1 MYDVLSSVEHK
12 RRYLEKNSE
21 FIDFHCKEKNTTK
34 TPRFLKNTTKTPR
47 FLMPHDMKVKY
58 HMGVGC
64 SFKINNQKLK
74 SGSNSVIVLLQMKR

>member
-12 RRYLEKNSE
+12 RRYFEKNSE

-34 TPRFLKNTTKTPR
+34 MLRFLK
-47 FLMPHDMKVKY
+47 HDMKVKY